1 MPMVFFKISRCIVIR
16 ANSLRSCRISRL
28 ISSAVCGIGASTGLA
43 PRPYWLFQSRR
54 FHALTPNS
62 FATSSALL
70 PLVSQ
75 WSTTERL
82 NSCRYRLR
90 FGDPLESFSWVIIG
104 SLRPKYLCPIFRG
117 KGFVEAAQDPT
128 FCHEKQFGG
137 ATVGC
142 WIKDQTKKNA
152 YLVAKGWIEDHG
164 WVPL

>member
-43 PRPYWLFQSRR
+43 PRPYWRFQSRR

-82 NSCRYRLR
+82 NSCRYRFR
-90 FGDPLESFSWVIIG
+90 FGDPLELFSWVIIG
-104 SLRPKYLCPIFRG
+104 SLRPKYLCPVFRG
-117 KGFVEAAQDPT
+117 KG
-128 FCHEKQFGG
+128 
-137 ATVGC
+137 
-142 WIKDQTKKNA
+142 
-152 YLVAKGWIEDHG
+152 YLREFLL
-164 WVPL
+164 PLLLREERAGERRLFLSASP